1 MLLAALICMFVAT
14 ALLALGVCFS
24 KKNKTLFFLLQT
36 LSLVALVCLGMV
48 AANYKNNFSGYA
60 VLIILA
66 VIPQFISL
74 FDLSEFLKTKTT
86 KVNQDLEALNVN
98 ENIEN
103 LETTDL
109 IENDS
114 KSRKKSKNKVSKHYF
129 LNSNGLILK
138 SVANFMTATSLALAG
153 LYIGMET
160 YLGFLIGVAL
170 ALVLTFLLLIIKKK
184 VNPYDLLS
192 FFLAFLSIGLV
203 LGQVVTILM
212 FSFSLINILFSAG
225 AIVFCVYAMLS
236 MFVKSNFDHLAF
248 FVAFFCLICTFII

>member
-36 LSLVALVCLGMV
+36 LSLVALVCLELV
-48 AANYKNNFSGYA
+48 AGNYKNNFSGYA
-60 VLIILA
+60 ILIMLA

-74 FDLSEFLKTKTT
+74 FDLSEFLKTKTAKT
-86 KVNQDLEALNVN
+86 NQEIENFSADENV
-98 ENIEN
+98 EN

-109 IENDS
+109 VEDDLKTN
-114 KSRKKSKNKVSKHYF
+114 KKAKNKVSKHYF

-138 SVANFMTATSLALAG
+138 SVANFMTATCLALAG

-160 YLGFLIGVAL
+160 FLGFLIGVAL

-184 VNPYDLLS
+184 INPYDLLS
-192 FFLAFLSIGLV
+192 YFLAFLSIGLV
-203 LGQVVTILM
+203 LGQVITVLL

-225 AIVFCVYAMLS
+225 AIIFCAYAMLS

-248 FVAFFCLICTFII
+248 FVAFFCLVCTLII